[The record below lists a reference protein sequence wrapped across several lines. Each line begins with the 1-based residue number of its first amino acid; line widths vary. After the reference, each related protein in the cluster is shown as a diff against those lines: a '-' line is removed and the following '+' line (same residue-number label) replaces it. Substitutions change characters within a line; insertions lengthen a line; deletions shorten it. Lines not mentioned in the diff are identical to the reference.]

1 VTPDEFYDRR
11 RLLRAAGAGLATI
24 GGAAAPS
31 AGRQQG
37 RASVTFE
44 DQTTDGRKLVIAAV
58 RTSGDVR
65 YAVWSPDRDSALV
78 RGEFDA
84 ETDRRDVTVRLDDV
98 LTRDRRLLLSLYPPG
113 GGSSLARDTAEV
125 SVSNDAKVFDG
136 MPVTRVDADP
146 DAGFHYPY
154 FLYAPNIFDDETDH
168 PILVQPNNTGTSTDD
183 FEKHEER
190 ARDLISGGFSRNL
203 TERIGVPMLV
213 PVFPRPH
220 SDPVDSDHYV
230 HQLDRD
236 TMLLDDGPLERVDL
250 QLLRMVDHARERLAE
265 ESYPVGEDVILN
277 GFSASGTFVDRFTLL
292 HPDRVLSVTAG
303 GLNGMA
309 MLPLEEAKGRT
320 LNFHVGVADVEE
332 LTGDPFDPDALDEV
346 NQFLYMGSED
356 ANDTI
361 PYTDAWTSDE
371 LRETAL
377 SVYGEE
383 MIEDR
388 FPYCQT
394 AYERAGIDA
403 QFRVYDGAGHTP
415 RPALEDIVAFHRLSI
430 EGEDVSDF
438 GERLGLRA
446 SVRHAP
452 TTPDVGEPIEFD
464 ASESEPPRGQ
474 ILAYTWQF
482 EDGETAAGPVVEHAF
497 DQPGEHAVTLTV
509 VDDGGRA
516 AEAETVV
523 RVPKQ
528 VTETKPGDDVV
539 DAPENESDVGGG
551 AENRTAEGSTENSTA
566 DTSTP
571 NRTANDSAGDRTTER
586 NTTSDGASETDDP
599 NVNDSET
606 PGFSIG
612 TALASV
618 GGLAYALDRRVN
630 EKSEE

>member
-1 VTPDEFYDRR
+1 MY
-11 RLLRAAGAGLATI
+11 TI
-24 GGAAAPS
+24 
-31 AGRQQG
+31 R
-37 RASVTFE
+37 
-44 DQTTDGRKLVIAAV
+44 DL
-58 RTSGDVR
+58 
-65 YAVWSPDRDSALV
+65 DRDRALA
-78 RGEFDA
+78 RGQFDA
-84 ETDRRDVTVRLDDV
+84 GTDRRDVTVKLAPPI
-98 LTRDRRLLLSLYPPG
+98 TRDIEVAVSLYPPE

-125 SVSNDAKVFDG
+125 SVSGDTAFLDG
-136 MPVTRVDADP
+136 MSVTRVDAEP
-146 DAGFHYPY
+146 DAGFNYPY
-154 FLYAPNIFDDETDH
+154 FLYAPTVVEGESGG
-168 PILVQPNNTGTSTDD
+168 PVLVEPNNTGSATDD
-183 FEKHEER
+183 FEKHEED
-190 ARDLISGGFSRNL
+190 ARLVASRGLSRDISDRL
-203 TERIGVPMLV
+203 GVPMLV
-213 PVFPRPH
+213 PVFPRPR
-220 SDPVDSDHYV
+220 SDPVDGDHYV

-265 ESYPVGEDVILN
+265 ESFPVGEDIILN
-277 GFSASGTFVDRFTLL
+277 GFSASGNFVDRFTLL

-332 LTGDPFDPDALDEV
+332 LTGEPFDPEALDEV

-430 EGEDVSDF
+430 DGEDVSDF

-446 SVRHAP
+446 SVRHIP
-452 TTPDVGEPIEFD
+452 TTPDVGETIEFD
-464 ASESEPPRGQ
+464 ATESEPPRGE

-497 DQPGEHAVTLTV
+497 DQPGEYTVTLTV
-509 VDDGGRA
+509 VDDAGRA
-516 AEAETVV
+516 AEAETAV
-523 RVPKQ
+523 RVPVQ
-528 VTETKPGDDVV
+528 VTESDPGDDGVA
-539 DAPENESDVGGG
+539 DAPENESDVGDGV
-551 AENRTAEGSTENSTA
+551 ENRTAEGSREDQTA
-566 DTSTP
+566 DDSTP
-571 NRTANDSAGDRTTER
+571 NQTGDDSTPNQTGDGSTPNQTADDSTPNQTDDDSTGNRTTDR
-586 NTTSDGASETDDP
+586 NTTSDEDSETDDAD
-599 NVNDSET
+599 VGDSET
-606 PGFSIG
+606 PGFGIE
-612 TALASV
+612 AAVASV

-630 EKSEE
+630 DDAEE